1 MDSIPRR
8 KPIPHKRSSDVETLI
23 IADIKT
29 GETVEGA
36 TLSHG
41 IHPVTFL
48 RWRRCE
54 QPKDETEGRDSRC
67 LDCRGCRLQQKVD
80 AALEIYKSVLLKR
93 IHNATNKDGSPI
105 WQASAWLLERRFRDE
120 FSLKTMIENNHV
132 MDIGTA
138 NAERLTQAIL
148 GAALSGS
155 RV

>member
-1 MDSIPRR
+1 MNTLPRR
-8 KPIPHKRSSDVETLI
+8 KPIPHKRSNDIETLI
-23 IADIKT
+23 VADIRA

-36 TLSHG
+36 TLLHG

-80 AALEIYKSVLLKR
+80 TALEIYKSVLLKR

-120 FSLKTMIENNHV
+120 FALKTVIDNRHEV
-132 MDIGTA
+132 DIGNT
-138 NAERLTQAIL
+138 NAQKLMASIL
-148 GAALSGS
+148 GAA
-155 RV
+155 VTD